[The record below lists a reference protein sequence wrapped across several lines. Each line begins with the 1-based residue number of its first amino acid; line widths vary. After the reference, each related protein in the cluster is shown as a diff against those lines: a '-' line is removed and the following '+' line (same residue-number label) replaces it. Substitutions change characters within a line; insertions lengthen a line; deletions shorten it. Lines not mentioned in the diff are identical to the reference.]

1 MKSKGSEQLEYVP
14 ESWKVYIPLLVSV
27 GLQAMKLFDENWSPA
42 MEALLW

>member
-27 GLQAMKLFDENWSPA
+27 GSEDLSHTEVGS
-42 MEALLW
+42 

>member
-27 GLQAMKLFDENWSPA
+27 GKCQDARTVSHW
-42 MEALLW
+42 